1 MVLRNNLKVGRQWRF
16 EVLLVLIVDLIS
28 SLGMLRVD
36 RLEVVVQL
44 LLLLLLG
51 LLRRPAAIL
60 ILVVHRHDAFELH
73 LRLDRV
79 ESSVI
84 SSFLL
89 DSRVAGIPILLK
101 ATVLLIDESLVDNG
115 CDLLLLST
123 ALRLAAPRPNADC
136 TTYHTVL
143 FLERLEDLLRLAV
156 LKIAAQNCK

>member
-1 MVLRNNLKVGRQWRF
+1 MVLRGRNLEVGWQGLV
-16 EVLLVLIVDLIS
+16 EVLLIFIVDFIA

-60 ILVVHRHDAFELH
+60 ILVVHRHDAFDLH

-89 DSRVAGIPILLK
+89 DS
-101 ATVLLIDESLVDNG
+101 
-115 CDLLLLST
+115 
-123 ALRLAAPRPNADC
+123 
-136 TTYHTVL
+136 
-143 FLERLEDLLRLAV
+143 
-156 LKIAAQNCK
+156 